1 MASIIKRKKNY
12 SVIYNYVDEN
22 GETKQK
28 WETWGTHKEALKR
41 KAEIENQQHTGTFL
55 PPSNQKISDFLFD
68 FVSLYGEKKW
78 GVSMYDSQ
86 TSLINNYI
94 NPIIGD
100 MEVQSVTPRAVDA
113 YIQTLQKTRSVST
126 KTRKATTTYVSN
138 QTIEKIIKLLRCAF
152 KQAVRWEIIGR
163 NPFDNVVLPK
173 TEYKKRDIWDAD
185 MIRTALDKCTD
196 SKLYVAMNLAFAC
209 SLRVGEILGL
219 TWDNVHISEEDI
231 AADNAYVFIDKELTR
246 ASKRAIETL
255 GEKDIYHIFTP
266 LMPNTS
272 TRIIL
277 KKPKTE
283 SSIRKVWLPKTLAYI
298 LCEWK
303 KAQDEIRSF
312 LGDEY
317 QDFNLVVA
325 LPNGRPCE
333 DRIILKEF
341 AKLREEAGLPR
352 VVFHSLRHSST
363 TYKLKLNHGDLKA
376 TQGDTG
382 HAEIDMITSVYAH
395 ILDEDRKVNAQ
406 KFETAFYSNPDLRD
420 VHPTVEPK
428 GMAPAT
434 LDLAN
439 LIDQLQKSPELASAL
454 ASLIAA
460 QAPASGR

>member
-12 SVIYNYVDEN
+12 SIVYNYTDEN
-22 GETKQK
+22 GEIKQK
-28 WETWGTHKEALKR
+28 WETRTSYQDALKR
-41 KAEIENQQHTGTFL
+41 KAEVENQQYTGTFL
-55 PPSNQKISDFLFD
+55 PPSDQTISEFLVD
-68 FVSLYGEKKW
+68 FVSLYGEKRW

-86 TSLINNYI
+86 NSLIANYI

-100 MEVQSVTPRAVDA
+100 IKVQDVTPRMVDK
-113 YIQTLQKTRSVST
+113 YIQTLQKTPSVST
-126 KTRKATTTYVSN
+126 KTRKATTVYVSDK
-138 QTIEKIIKLLRCAF
+138 TIEKIIKLLRCAF

-163 NPFDNVVLPK
+163 NPFDNVILPK

-185 MIRTALDKCTD
+185 MIRTALDRCTD

-209 SLRVGEILGL
+209 SLRMGEILGL
-219 TWDNVHISEEDI
+219 TWDNVHISAEDI
-231 AADNAYVFIDKELTR
+231 SADNAYVYIDKELTR

-255 GEKDIYHIFTP
+255 GEKDIYYIFTP
-266 LMPNTS
+266 LLPNTS
-272 TRIIL
+272 TRLIL
-277 KKPKTE
+277 KKPKTD

-298 LCEWK
+298 LREWK
-303 KAQDEIRSF
+303 KAQDELRDF

-333 DRIILKEF
+333 ERIILKEF
-341 AKLREEAGLPR
+341 SKLREEAGLPR

-382 HAEIDMITSVYAH
+382 HAEIDMITSIYAH

-406 KFETAFYSNPDLRD
+406 KFETAFYANPDLRG
-420 VHPTVEPK
+420 VRPPAEPK
-428 GMAPAT
+428 EPEPAS
-434 LDLAN
+434 LDLAG
-439 LIDQLQKSPELASAL
+439 LVEQLQKSPELAKTLAALISA
-454 ASLIAA
+454 
-460 QAPASGR
+460 QTGGRSA

>member
-283 SSIRKVWLPKTLAYI
+283 SSIRKVWLPKTLANI

-317 QDFNLVVA
+317 QDFTLVVA

-420 VHPTVEPK
+420 VRPPAEPK
-428 GMAPAT
+428 ETAPAT
-434 LDLAN
+434 LDLAS
-439 LIDQLQKSPELASAL
+439 LVEQLQKSPELASAL
-454 ASLIAA
+454 AALIAT